1 MLSYMWVAIGGALG
15 TTARYWLSGVVARS
29 VGETFPWGTLVI
41 NVTGSF
47 IIGFFGA
54 LTGPDGRVFV
64 GSTARQFVMV
74 GMCGGYTTFSSFSL
88 QTLNLMNDGEW
99 LQAGANIGL
108 SVLLCMIAVWA
119 GVSARRLNQRD
130 EIRNGFPYADSP
142 GCGPA
147 PNFLRRG

>member
-1 MLSYMWVAIGGALG
+1 MENYFWIAFGGALG
-15 TTARYWLSGVVARS
+15 TVGRYWLSGVVARL

-47 IIGFFGA
+47 VIGFFAA

-74 GMCGGYTTFSSFSL
+74 GICGGYTTFSSFSL

-99 LQAGANIGL
+99 ANAGVYIVL
-108 SVLLCMIAVWA
+108 SVLLCLLAVWA
-119 GVSARRLNQRD
+119 GAVLANTLNAM
-130 EIRNGFPYADSP
+130 EWV
-142 GCGPA
+142 
-147 PNFLRRG
+147 